1 MRTYRRLMGY
11 LRPYRLQLWGSL
23 IFAWAAMGMTVLIP
37 WLIGEAVNAIKDG
50 NKPDL
55 LPLAL
60 AIVGAGILRLGLTVV
75 RRLVAGK
82 VSLAVEFDLRQQFYA
97 HLQRLDLGFFDSQ
110 QTGQLMSRA
119 TVDLQSIR
127 FFLGYGLIFITQN
140 LLTITLAAV
149 VMIAIN
155 PLLALVALIPAP
167 FVIVTATKYSQIS
180 RPAQQEVQQRIAELT
195 AEAEENVSGIR
206 IVKAFA
212 REEHQLHRFQRV
224 VARVF
229 DQSIYTTRVQAFFS
243 PLIGLLPQIG
253 IALVLLVGGREVIN
267 GSLSLGAFVAFYTYV
282 NMLAGPM
289 RSLGMALGMA
299 QRAVASGNRMFEILD
314 REPAIQSLPG
324 APALPAGGGAVE
336 LRNVTLRYTV
346 EQTQNTGRRDENRL
360 HGAEIGPSAEVLAA
374 PALSGVDLAV
384 EAGKTVALVGPSG
397 SGKTS
402 LVGLIARLYD
412 PSEGSVLVDGADVR
426 EVDIESLRSQIAFV
440 ADDSFLFTASVAENI
455 AYAHQVA
462 TMAEIEAAARRAQ
475 ADGFIRELPDGYETR
490 VGERGLTLSGG
501 QRQRVAI
508 ARALLAD
515 PRILILDDATSSV
528 DATTEAAIKAGL
540 REAMAG
546 RTTFIIAHRLSTV
559 SLADEIVVM
568 DGGTIVDR
576 GTHEELLAGCGF
588 YREIAEHGLADSVFL
603 QRDLEEREEVARL

>member
-11 LRPYRLQLWGSL
+11 LRPYRAQLWGSL
-23 IFAWAAMGMTVLIP
+23 VFAWAAMGMTVLIP

-60 AIVGAGILRLGLTVV
+60 AIIGAGVLRLGLTVV
-75 RRLVAGK
+75 RRVVAGK

-167 FVIVTATKYSQIS
+167 FVILTATRYSQIS

-212 REEHQLHRFQRV
+212 REEHHLHRVQRV

-229 DQSIYTTRVQAFFS
+229 DQSIYTTRVLAFFS

-267 GSLSLGAFVAFYTYV
+267 GNLSLGAFVAFYTYV
-282 NMLAGPM
+282 AMLAGPM

-314 REPAIQSLPG
+314 REPAIQSPPD
-324 APALPAGGGAVE
+324 APPLPAGGGAVE
-336 LRNVTLRYTV
+336 LRGVTLRYD
-346 EQTQNTGRRDENRL
+346 G
-360 HGAEIGPSAEVLAA
+360 GSASLTD
-374 PALSGVDLAV
+374 VDLAV
-384 EAGKTVALVGPSG
+384 EGGRTVALVGPSG

-412 PSEGSVLVDGADVR
+412 PSEGAVRVDGADVR
-426 EVDIESLRSQIAFV
+426 SVDIDSLRSQIAFV
-440 ADDSFLFTASVAENI
+440 GDDSFLFTASVAENI
-455 AYAHQVA
+455 AYAQQDA
-462 TMAEIEAAARRAQ
+462 SMEEIEAAARRAQ
-475 ADGFIRELPDGYETR
+475 ADAFIRELPDGYETR

-528 DATTEAAIKAGL
+528 DATTEAAIKTGL
-540 REAMAG
+540 GEAMAG

-559 SLADEIVVM
+559 SLADEVVVM

-576 GTHEELLAGCGF
+576 GSHEELMAGCGF

-603 QRDLEEREEVARL
+603 QRDLEQREEVARL